1 MATKVL
7 DITKEHCPM
16 TFVKTKIELSKL
28 QPGDILEVL
37 LSEGEPLDNVP
48 RNAKEQGYNV
58 LSVEHVIS
66 IRVLGGFPFPRSQL
80 LFVAY
85 CNESF
90 VTFYIP
96 FIKIM
101 LYICKQY

>member
-28 QPGDILEVL
+28 QTGDTLEVL

-48 RNAKEQGYNV
+48 RNAKEQGYQV
-58 LSVEHVIS
+58 LSIEHVEGTTHKVVI
-66 IRVLGGFPFPRSQL
+66 Q
-80 LFVAY
+80 
-85 CNESF
+85 
-90 VTFYIP
+90 
-96 FIKIM
+96 K
-101 LYICKQY
+101 

>member
-1 MATKVL
+1 MSTNNNKSNPSPLPSGGAGGGFHVL

-37 LSEGEPLDNVP
+37 LAEGEPLDNVP

-58 LSVEHVIS
+58 LSVEQVE
-66 IRVLGGFPFPRSQL
+66 GTT
-80 LFVAY
+80 Y
-85 CNESF
+85 K
-90 VTFYIP
+90 VT
-96 FIKIM
+96 IK
-101 LYICKQY
+101 K